1 MKKKV
6 MNTKF
11 GIVWISVLLV
21 LAVLTACGDDGSTP
35 PGQPAAVITTQP
47 VDQSVVAGT
56 TATFTVAA
64 SNAAGYQWQI
74 STDSGLTF
82 SDIGSA
88 TAASYTTA
96 ATAVADSGTQYRVVV
111 SGLNSVTSSAVT
123 LTVTAAPV
131 PPGISVQP
139 ADQTISDGQD
149 ATFTVTATGT
159 SLTYQWQR
167 SVDGGSTFAEI
178 AAAINATLNLTAV
191 PSGDNGH
198 QFQVVVSNSTGSIT
212 SNAATLT
219 VNSAPTAPVF
229 TTHPASVSITEGQNT
244 QFTVVVSGTPTPT
257 LQWQLSTDSGSS
269 WNDIV
274 GQTDTIFNVVAPA
287 LANNGRQFRAV
298 ATNSAGTV
306 NSNAATL
313 TVTGDA
319 VVPAF
324 TTHPADVAILEG
336 QNAQFTVVVT
346 GTPTPTLQW
355 QLSTDGGA
363 NWNNINGET
372 GTSYTAVQ
380 PSQANNGR
388 QFRVVA
394 TNSAGVV
401 NSSAAVLTVTA
412 VVASGWQG
420 NPTPLNLDATAALPA
435 LAANGGGEAIA
446 LWTQYDGIF
455 ASRYLPQSGWQ
466 ARVAVSEVTAAYG
479 FTDPTV
485 AMNGNGQ
492 AVALW
497 RETDNAFY
505 HRVRA
510 AIFAPAGGWG
520 GAATLSV
527 NDTTGGSLPQVAV
540 DASGNAL
547 AVWIERESLFAP
559 WKLMVSRFIAGS
571 GTWEPAQRLDSDAIG
586 EPSNS
591 AAVAMNGAGEAMVLW
606 PAPSGTPGTDA
617 LWVRR
622 LAANGSWGAA
632 QLLDPAASGPPEQR
646 IAMDVNGNAMAV
658 WKKFDNPS
666 FSSIWSIRFDSVSG
680 SWGTAVA
687 VESSNVNRATA
698 PQIAFDANGEAVAVW
713 VQFDGTQEL
722 ILSNRHTGAGGW
734 GTQQQVAAGAIN
746 QLTAPSLAVNAGG
759 TAVVAWRDS
768 NFYVAA
774 SIQSP
779 GAAWRTPQRAPITG
793 ADGLGFAVSGRAT
806 AGIDDSA
813 NATVIWPANPAGLPQ
828 RIYGGQYR

>member
-1 MKKKV
+1 MTSKLGLA
-6 MNTKF
+6 
-11 GIVWISVLLV
+11 GIFLLSL
-21 LAVLTACGDDGSTP
+21 LAILTACGGDGSSS
-35 PGQPAAVITTQP
+35 PGQPAAAITTQP
-47 VDQSVVAGT
+47 VDQSVLAGT
-56 TATFTVAA
+56 TATFTVVA
-64 SNAAGYQWQI
+64 SNATDYQWQI
-74 STDSGLTF
+74 STDSGSSF
-82 SDIGSA
+82 SDISSA

-96 ATAVADSGTQYRVVV
+96 VTAVAESGTQYRVVV
-111 SGLNSVTSSAVT
+111 NGAGNSVTSSAVT
-123 LTVTAAPV
+123 LAVTTAPV
-131 PPGISVQP
+131 APSISVHP
-139 ADQTISDGQD
+139 ADLTITAGQD
-149 ATFTVTATGT
+149 ASFSVTASGT
-159 SLTYQWQR
+159 SISYQWQR
-167 SVDGGSTFAEI
+167 STDGGSSFTDVT
-178 AAAINATLNLTAV
+178 AATSATLNLTTV
-191 PSGDNGH
+191 GLGDHGR
-198 QFQVVVSNSTGSIT
+198 QFQVVISNSTGSIT

-219 VNSAPTAPVF
+219 VTAAQNAPVF
-229 TTHPASVSITEGQNT
+229 TTQPVSVSITEGQNT
-244 QFTVVVSGTPTPT
+244 QFTVAVSGTPTPT
-257 LQWQLSTDSGSS
+257 LQWQLSTDSGANWS
-269 WNDIV
+269 DIS
-274 GQTDTIFNVVAPA
+274 GQTDTTFNVIAPA

-298 ATNSAGTV
+298 ASNSAGTV

-313 TVTGDA
+313 TVNEGA

-355 QLSTDGGA
+355 QVSTDSGGT
-363 NWNNINGET
+363 WNNINGET
-372 GTSYTAVQ
+372 GSSYTAVQ

-394 TNSAGVV
+394 ANSAGVV

-446 LWTQYDGIF
+446 LWTQFNGIF

-466 ARVAVSEVTAAYG
+466 ARVAVSDVNSAYG

-492 AVALW
+492 AFALW
-497 RETDNAFY
+497 RETDNAYY

-510 AIFAPAGGWG
+510 AIFTPAGGWG
-520 GAATLSV
+520 MAAELSV
-527 NDTTGGSLPQVAV
+527 NDTSGGSLPQIAV
-540 DASGNAL
+540 DANGNAL
-547 AVWIERESLFAP
+547 AVWIERESLYAP
-559 WKLMVSRFIAGS
+559 WRLVASRFIAGS
-571 GTWEPAQRLDSDAIG
+571 GTWETALRLDSDAIG
-586 EPSNS
+586 EPGNS
-591 AAVAMNGAGEAMVLW
+591 ADVAMNAAGEAMVLW
-606 PAPSGTPGTDA
+606 PAPSGTFGSAA

-622 LAANGSWGAA
+622 MAANGGWSAA
-632 QLLDPAASGPPEQR
+632 QLLDPAAGTMELDQR
-646 IAMDVNGNAMAV
+646 IAMDANGNAMAV

-666 FSSIWSIRFDSVSG
+666 FPSIWSIRFDALSG
-680 SWGTAVA
+680 SWGAAVA
-687 VESSNVNRATA
+687 VENNNVNRATY
-698 PQIAFDANGEAVAVW
+698 PQIAFDANGQAVAVW

-722 ILSNRHTGAGGW
+722 ILSNRHTEAGGW

-774 SIQSP
+774 SIQAP

-793 ADGLGFAVSGRAT
+793 SDGLGFDVSGRAA

-813 NATVIWPANPAGLPQ
+813 NATVIWPANPAPQ

>member
-6 MNTKF
+6 MNIKF
-11 GIVWISVLLV
+11 GIVRISVLLV
-21 LAVLTACGDDGSTP
+21 LAILTACGDDGSSS
-35 PGQPAAVITTQP
+35 PGQPAAAITTQP
-47 VDQSVVAGT
+47 ADQSVLAGT
-56 TATFTVAA
+56 TATFTVVA
-64 SNAAGYQWQI
+64 SNATSYQWQI

-82 SDIGSA
+82 SDISSA

-96 ATAVADSGTQYRVVV
+96 ATAVADSGKQYRVVV
-111 SGLNSVTSSAVT
+111 IGLNSVTSSAVN

-131 PPGISVQP
+131 APGITVHP
-139 ADQTISDGQD
+139 ADQNITAGQD
-149 ATFTVTATGT
+149 ASFSVTAAGT
-159 SLTYQWQR
+159 SLSYQWRR
-167 SVDGGSTFAEI
+167 STDGGSTFADM
-178 AAAINATLNLTAV
+178 AAATNATLNLTAV
-191 PSGDNGH
+191 PLGDNGH
-198 QFQVVVSNSTGSIT
+198 QFQVVVSNITGSIT

-219 VNSAPTAPVF
+219 VNSAQTAPLF

-274 GQTDTIFNVVAPA
+274 GQTDTIFNVIAPA

-298 ATNSAGTV
+298 ASNSAGTV

-313 TVTGDA
+313 TVNEGA

-336 QNAQFTVVVT
+336 QSAQLTVVVT

-355 QLSTDGGA
+355 QLSTDGGG
-363 NWNNINGET
+363 NWSNINGAT
-372 GTSYTAVQ
+372 NTVLDLIGVAL
-380 PSQANNGR
+380 ANNGR

-394 TNSAGVV
+394 TNSAGIV

-412 VVASGWQG
+412 VVVSGWQG
-420 NPTPLNLDATAALPA
+420 NQTPLNPDATAALPA

-446 LWTQYDGIF
+446 LWTQYDGIY

-466 ARVAVSEVTAAYG
+466 ARGAVSDVSSAYG

-492 AVALW
+492 AVAMW

-510 AIFAPAGGWG
+510 AIFTPAGGWG
-520 GAATLSV
+520 MAATLSV
-527 NDTTGGSLPQVAV
+527 NDTSGGSLPQIAV

-559 WKLMVSRFIAGS
+559 WRLVVSRFIAGS
-571 GTWEPAQRLDSDAIG
+571 GTWELALRLDSDAIG
-586 EPSNS
+586 EPTNS
-591 AAVAMNGAGEAMVLW
+591 AHVAMNAAGEAMVLW
-606 PAPSGTPGTDA
+606 PAPSGTLGTDA

-622 LAANGSWGAA
+622 LAANGGWSDA

-646 IAMDVNGNAMAV
+646 IAMDAIGNAMAV

-666 FSSIWSIRFDSVSG
+666 FPSIWSIGYDALSG

-687 VESSNVNRATA
+687 VESNNVNRATA
-698 PQIAFDANGEAVAVW
+698 PQIAFDGNGQAVAVW

-759 TAVVAWRDS
+759 TAVVAWRES

-774 SIQSP
+774 SIQAP
-779 GAAWRTPQRAPITG
+779 GAAWRTPQRAPNTG
-793 ADGLGFAVSGRAT
+793 TDGLGFDVSGRAT

-813 NATVIWPANPAGLPQ
+813 NATVIWPANPAGPPQ